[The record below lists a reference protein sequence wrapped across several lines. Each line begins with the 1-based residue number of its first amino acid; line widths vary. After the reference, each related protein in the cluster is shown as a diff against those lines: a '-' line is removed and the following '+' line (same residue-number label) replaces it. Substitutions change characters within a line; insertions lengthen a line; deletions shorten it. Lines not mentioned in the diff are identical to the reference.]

1 MKKNKKNKNLVKWI
15 LSGVFTFILIFV
27 FIYLLLP
34 KYKEFN
40 NASKR
45 AVSLQEENLKKGNEI
60 SKLEKENSDL
70 QTNPKAIEKV
80 AREKFKYCK
89 PNEIVYYI
97 KKEE

>member
-1 MKKNKKNKNLVKWI
+1 MKKDKKIKNLGKWI
-15 LSGVFTFILIFV
+15 ASGALVFIFALV
-27 FIYLLLP
+27 IYLLIP
-34 KYKEFN
+34 KYKEYN

-45 AVSLQEENLKKGNEI
+45 AVSLREDNLKKGTII
-60 SKLEKENSDL
+60 SKFEKENRDL
-70 QTNPKAIEKV
+70 QTSPKAIEKV

>member
-1 MKKNKKNKNLVKWI
+1 MKKNKNKKLLVKW
-15 LSGVFTFILIFV
+15 LSSGVLLFILMV
-27 FIYLLLP
+27 AIYLLLP
-34 KYKEFN
+34 KYKEYN

-45 AVSLQEENLKKGNEI
+45 AESLREENLKKGNVI
-60 SKLEKENSDL
+60 SKLEKENRDL
-70 QTNPKAIEKV
+70 QTSPKAIEKV